1 MSEREKETA
10 ALRDRLD
17 SLEAVA
23 GQPTARDE
31 GIWEGEAEEEFK
43 LRGVVSVQQVQ
54 TVHTSEKGDSTGVS
68 KALGSRWAQ

>member
-1 MSEREKETA
+1 MA

-23 GQPTARDE
+23 SQPTASDE
-31 GIWEGEAEEEFK
+31 GIWEGEGAEEFK

-54 TVHTSEKGDSTGVS
+54 AVHTSEKGDSTGVS
-68 KALGSRWAQ
+68 KSLGSRWAQ